1 MKKLTR
7 AHLPDQSWRQSG
19 IAGPGHPPWPMGVKN
34 SRKYPPPH
42 GCGTLLNQ
50 NPGPVFPLI
59 YVTRPFIIY
68 PMQIQLTL
76 TQRRLLKQAQDTRK
90 TKDIANFTKGA
101 RGRSFFQNLAIKKP
115 YHFQV
120 TVARIKSVPRIANA
134 FLPFYAI
141 LFFSP

>member
-7 AHLPDQSWRQSG
+7 AHLRLVLATKWHSSP
-19 IAGPGHPPWPMGVKN
+19 GPSAMAHG
-34 SRKYPPPH
+34 RKKQQEISPPH

-101 RGRSFFQNLAIKKP
+101 RGRSFFQNLAIEKP

-120 TVARIKSVPRIANA
+120 TVPRIKSVPRIANA